1 MPKRV
6 SSIQE
11 TESTLLFSD
20 VNSDAPK
27 EKKQKIVPNS
37 PQLRQLL
44 MKKIVV
50 DPGSLSTT
58 KISASQEEK
67 SAESESRLSS
77 VPTAFEVLGVTEE
90 EDRNNTLE
98 LKKMLHSDITLDTII
113 SLCSEGSDE
122 ENGEKEEDSDHSHLS
137 LHPDSLE
144 LTSGDLSIMGPHP
157 KGKVSPKQQDNMDYS
172 IINLTSES
180 EPMNGTQSRS
190 ESEDEESEEVSRLD
204 GIVKNYMSRYGAQL
218 QKADGLK
225 SSKSVEQALP
235 RMQSQETK
243 AQAINE
249 CSLSDSSIEIEKMES
264 EEDISANDSLKR
276 TLFSPIESPKRKES
290 SVESPKQTLFS
301 PIGSPKRTLFTPTHS
316 SVSSPI
322 GSPSKSKGVDSVLR
336 IPSVSLSQQ
345 SNPMSPPLTQSSSS
359 SRHRTLLVALEEEL
373 AHSELGKAIL
383 DSIRPLYVIGP
394 FIRSP
399 VHGVCLV
406 MRQVNEVLKRIA
418 LNVGICDC

>member
-204 GIVKNYMSRYGAQL
+204 GIVKNYMSRYGAPL

-225 SSKSVEQALP
+225 SSESVEQALP

-243 AQAINE
+243 APAINE
-249 CSLSDSSIEIEKMES
+249 YSLSDSSIEMEKMES

-290 SVESPKQTLFS
+290 SIESPKQTLFSPVESPKQTLFS
-301 PIGSPKRTLFTPTHS
+301 PVESPKQTLFTPTHS

-373 AHSELGKAIL
+373 AHSELGK
-383 DSIRPLYVIGP
+383 R
-394 FIRSP
+394 F
-399 VHGVCLV
+399 
-406 MRQVNEVLKRIA
+406 
-418 LNVGICDC
+418 